1 MKIILSQD
9 VDKVGDKGDVVTVA
23 DGFARN
29 YLIPKG
35 FAIMASKGALRQA
48 DQMRKA
54 REEKDR
60 RSRDEASERVEALAA
75 QPVYIA
81 ARAGEGGR
89 LFGSVTKSDVARAV
103 EEQLGEVVD
112 RHVIRLE
119 DPIRVIGTHR
129 VEVHLHEDVN
139 AVVTVEVIPYEEDEA
154 TP

>member
-9 VDKVGDKGDVVTVA
+9 VEKVGNKGDVVSVA

-35 FAIMASKGALRQA
+35 FALVASKGALRQA
-48 DQMRKA
+48 DLMRKA

-60 RSRDEASERVEALAA
+60 QARDEAAGQVELLTS

-103 EEQLGEVVD
+103 EEQLGHVVD
-112 RHVIRLE
+112 RHTIRLE

-129 VEVHLHEDVN
+129 VELHLHEDVN
-139 AVVTVEVIPYEEDEA
+139 ALVTVEVIPYEEDEA
-154 TP
+154 TS

>member
-1 MKIILSQD
+1 MKIILSKD
-9 VDKVGDKGDVVTVA
+9 VEKLGSKGDVVSVA

-35 FAIMASKGALRQA
+35 FAIIASQGALRQA

-54 REEKDR
+54 REERDR
-60 RSRDEASERVEALAA
+60 KEREEAAERVASLGA
-75 QPVYIA
+75 QAVYIA

-112 RHVIRLE
+112 RHLIRLE
-119 DPIRVIGTHR
+119 DPIRVVGTHH

-139 AVVTVEVIPYEEDEA
+139 ATVTVEVIPYEEEDEGS
-154 TP
+154 